1 MESKTFDE
9 LVKEVLNRF
18 EYYFNNAS
26 SIEVLSM
33 IIALNKLESKL
44 FDLLLVKMAQEMG
57 RISKELKKN

>member
-1 MESKTFDE
+1 MESRSFDE

>member
-1 MESKTFDE
+1 MESRSFDD

>member
-1 MESKTFDE
+1 MESRSFDD

-57 RISKELKKN
+57 RISKEFKKN

>member
-1 MESKTFDE
+1 MESRSFDE

-57 RISKELKKN
+57 RISKEFKKN